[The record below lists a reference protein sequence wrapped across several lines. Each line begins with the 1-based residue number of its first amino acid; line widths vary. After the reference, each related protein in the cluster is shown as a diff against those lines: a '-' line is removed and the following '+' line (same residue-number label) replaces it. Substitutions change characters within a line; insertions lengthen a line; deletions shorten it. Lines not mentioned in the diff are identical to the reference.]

1 MQTTSYTIPSSGR
14 TGVYHT
20 LTVFADG
27 FTDCSCE
34 DATYRRRQ
42 CKHGRQYVAG
52 AIPTTWTKLP
62 DLERTQELAE
72 RNAAAADLSDLNR
85 LLGRW

>member
-27 FTDCSCE
+27 FTDCTCE

-52 AIPTTWTKLP
+52 AIPTQWV
-62 DLERTQELAE
+62 RNQSAELAA